1 MTSTQQDIDLSYSVS
16 NEFFELWLDKN
27 MHYTSASFLR
37 GDETLEEA
45 QENKVRIL
53 ADWAEVTPDSLVLDI
68 GCGWGSCLEY
78 LVNRRGVKEAHGI
91 TLSTAQLDWIHQ
103 RQLPGAKAWLQDYA
117 TYEPERKYDA
127 LISIEMIDHLC
138 SPRQAREGQ
147 AVAIYRSYFNKLA
160 SWVNPGACF
169 GFQAILSDRVPRTR
183 KDVEDLAFTANV
195 IFPGDLP
202 RRPQPPTG
210 GARPGRPPPLGDP
223 RAAHAAPRLRP
234 HHRRVAPPHAPPR
247 GPHPQDLGR
256 RPLRRLRALPG
267 HLRPRLLRPAP
278 VDRRRPD
285 EARPRLTAPSRAARA
300 LSAPG
305 SPRPRPGTGTA
316 DRCP

>member
-195 IFPGDLP
+195 IFPG
-202 RRPQPPTG
+202 
-210 GARPGRPPPLGDP
+210 GRN
-223 RAAHAAPRLRP
+223 PRLEELVQAVRP
-234 HHRRVAPPHAPPR
+234 HWEILELRMQRR
-247 GPHPQDLGR
+247 DYGR
-256 RPLRRLRALPG
+256 TTAEWLRRMRLHEDHIRKTWGDALFDDYERYLDTCVRG
-267 HLRPRLLRPAP
+267 FSDQHQWIGDVQMKLVR
-278 VDRRRPD
+278 V
-285 EARPRLTAPSRAARA
+285 
-300 LSAPG
+300 
-305 SPRPRPGTGTA
+305 
-316 DRCP
+316 